1 MENERIKALEE
12 ELRSLENRKC
22 EVKRQICEEKAS
34 SAKKIIGKYFLQ
46 KTNDP
51 DVFFI
56 VKPTATNRYD
66 TNLGTMISAESM
78 RINTSQTP
86 QVLYYA
92 ESCIP
97 LIALAISCREITEA
111 EYHDYKQKAINIILK
126 TAQGKDKD
134 K

>member
-22 EVKRQICEEKAS
+22 EIRQQICEEKVS
-34 SAKKIIGKYFLQ
+34 SAEKIIGKYFLQ
-46 KTNDP
+46 RTNEP
-51 DVFFI
+51 DAFYI
-56 VKPTATNRYD
+56 IRPTAMNPYD
-66 TNLGTMISAESM
+66 VYLGAMVSTETMF
-78 RINTSQTP
+78 INTSRSLHVSYT
-86 QVLYYA
+86 A
-92 ESCIP
+92 ESCMS
-97 LIALAISCREITEA
+97 LMSLFLTCQEITEK